1 MEMVRMR
8 VNTIVLAFRE
18 LNNAI
23 KGKARKLVIGTVA
36 LIPLLYGSLYLW
48 AFTNPYK
55 TLDTVPVAV
64 VVEDSGAIINGKMRN
79 VGNEIK
85 NRLKNQ
91 KDGSEGF
98 QWNFVDSAKAN
109 KGIKNG
115 DYFMVATIPAS
126 FSKCIASAQYDTP
139 TKAKLHVKYDQ
150 ASNMLASQIGKTA
163 FRTIRSEISEAIAQ
177 EYWEH
182 MFAKVNSASDSLGAA
197 ANGAGA
203 LHEGSKSLQGG
214 INKLADGSNKLSA
227 SLRKLQGGLGELQKG
242 ANTLT
247 EANARSK
254 EGAQYLAQKT
264 QDLANGAQQLS
275 EGTQRLSAATDEFY
289 EGAQKLAASS
299 NELEEHVKAG
309 NAETKT
315 KLAGLLMQAQNPAV
329 TKEDVLA
336 NLQSLAEGLGE
347 NSNLLETNLSALSA
361 GADKLSDGSL
371 QIKGGADAI
380 SQGFEAVNTGSNKL
394 AAGANSLAEGLA
406 QVSNGSEK
414 LNNGVNAAAQGS
426 AKIVNGSDQLNS
438 GAKKLSDNTP
448 KLVEGAKKLHDGLK
462 DAQKS
467 GKINNIKQKSKMMS
481 APVALKEHDY
491 SHVENYGTGF
501 APYFISIGLWVGALM
516 ATFVLRVMDRRAIL
530 NGMNPLK
537 SALISFTPFVI
548 MGVVQAVILMGVV
561 HGALKLQIDNVGAF
575 YALGIIASIVFMAIM
590 QMIMVVFKI
599 PGRIVAIVLLMLQIT
614 SSAGTFPVQMTPS
627 FFRAVH
633 PYLPMTYSILGLRQA
648 MAGRNSGA
656 IASSI
661 GILVIFGII
670 AIAITSIVDCVKRTV
685 TMFDLHPV
693 ITLEA

>member
-1 MEMVRMR
+1 MHVS
-8 VNTIVLAFRE
+8 TIALAFRE
-18 LNNAI
+18 INNTM

-64 VVEDSGAIINGKMRN
+64 VVEDNGAMINGKMRN
-79 VGNEIK
+79 IGNEIK
-85 NRLKNQ
+85 TRLKNQ

-98 QWNFVDSAKAN
+98 QWNFVNSAEAN
-109 KGIKNG
+109 KGLKNG
-115 DYFMVATIPAS
+115 NYFMVATIPAS

-163 FRTIRSEISEAIAQ
+163 FRTMRTEISEAIAQ

-214 INKLADGSNKLSA
+214 INKLADGSNKLSQ
-227 SLRKLQGGLGELQKG
+227 SLQKLQGGLGELQKG

-275 EGTQRLSAATDEFY
+275 EGTQRLSAATSEFY

-309 NAETKT
+309 NAETKAQIT
-315 KLAGLLMQAQNPAV
+315 GLLMQAKNPAV
-329 TKEDVLA
+329 TKEEVLA

-361 GADKLSDGSL
+361 GADKLSAGSL

-380 SQGFEAVNTGSNKL
+380 SQGIEAVNTGSNKL
-394 AAGANSLAEGLA
+394 AAGANNLADGLA

-448 KLVEGAKKLHDGLK
+448 KLVDGAKKLHDGLK

-467 GKINNIKQKSKMMS
+467 GKVNGIVQKSKMMS
-481 APVALKEHDY
+481 APVSLEEHEY

-501 APYFISIGLWVGALM
+501 APYFISIALWVGALM
-516 ATFVLRVMDRRAIL
+516 TTFVLRVMDRRAIL

-537 SALISFTPFVI
+537 SALISLTPFVI
-548 MGVVQAVILMGVV
+548 MGVSQAIILMGVV
-561 HGALKLQIDNVGAF
+561 QGALKFQIDNVVAF
-575 YALGIIASIVFMAIM
+575 YALGILASIVFMAIM
-590 QMIMVVFKI
+590 QMIMVVFRM

-614 SSAGTFPVQMTPS
+614 SSAGTFPVQMTPA

-633 PYLPMTYSILGLRQA
+633 PYLPMTYSIMGLRQA
-648 MAGRNSGA
+648 MSGKNSGE
-656 IASSI
+656 IVSGI
-661 GILVIFGII
+661 GMLVLFGVI
-670 AIAITSIVDCVKRTV
+670 AIAITSIAFRMKRTV
-685 TMFDLHPV
+685 KMFDLHPV
-693 ITLEA
+693 ITLDA

>member
-1 MEMVRMR
+1 MR
-8 VNTIVLAFRE
+8 VNTIALAFRE
-18 LNNAI
+18 LNNAM

-55 TLDTVPVAV
+55 TLNTVPVAV
-64 VVEDSGAIINGKMRN
+64 VVEDNGAMINGKMRN
-79 VGNEIK
+79 IGNEIK
-85 NRLKNQ
+85 TRLKNQ

-98 QWNFVDSAKAN
+98 QWNFVNSAEAN
-109 KGIKNG
+109 KGLKNG
-115 DYFMVATIPAS
+115 NYFMVATIPAS
-126 FSKCIASAQYDTP
+126 FSKCIASAQYETP

-163 FRTIRSEISEAIAQ
+163 FRTMRSEISEAIAE

-182 MFAKVNSASDSLGAA
+182 MFAKVNAASDSLGAA

-214 INKLADGSNKLSA
+214 IDKLANGSNQLSQ
-227 SLRKLQGGLGELQKG
+227 SLRKLQGGLGELQQG

-247 EANARSK
+247 QANVRSK
-254 EGAQYLAQKT
+254 EGAKYLAQKT

-275 EGTQRLSAATDEFY
+275 EGTQRLSAATNEFY

-315 KLAGLLMQAQNPAV
+315 QIAALLMQAQNPAV

-361 GADKLSDGSL
+361 GADKLSAGSL
-371 QIKGGADAI
+371 QIKGGAEAI
-380 SQGFEAVNTGSNKL
+380 SQGVENINTGSSKL
-394 AAGANSLAEGLA
+394 SAGASNLANGLV
-406 QVSNGSEK
+406 QVSNGSEN
-414 LNNGVNAAAQGS
+414 LNNGITRAAQGS

-467 GKINNIKQKSKMMS
+467 GKIDNIVQKSKMMS
-481 APVALKEHDY
+481 APVALQEHEY

-516 ATFVLRVMDRRAIL
+516 ATFVLRVMDRRALL

-537 SALISFTPFVI
+537 STLISLTPFVI
-548 MGVVQAVILMGVV
+548 MGVVQSVILLGVV
-561 HGALKLQIDNVGAF
+561 HVVLGLQIDNIPAF
-575 YALGIIASIVFMAIM
+575 YALGIIAGISFMAIM
-590 QMIMVVFKI
+590 QMIMTAFHI
-599 PGRIVAIVLLMLQIT
+599 PGRIVAIILLMLQIT
-614 SSAGTFPVQMTPS
+614 SSAGTFPVEMTPT
-627 FFRAVH
+627 FFRTVH
-633 PYLPMTYSILGLRQA
+633 PYLPMTYSIMALRQA
-648 MAGRNSGA
+648 MAGKNNGEIVSG
-656 IASSI
+656 I
-661 GILVIFGII
+661 GMLVLFGVI
-670 AIAITSIVDCVKRTV
+670 AIAITSIIAYKKRTV

>member
-1 MEMVRMR
+1 MR

-55 TLDTVPVAV
+55 TLDTVQVAV
-64 VVEDSGAIINGKMRN
+64 VVEDNGAIINGKMRN

-98 QWNFVDSAKAN
+98 QWNFVNSAKAN
-109 KGIKNG
+109 KGLKNG

-516 ATFVLRVMDRRAIL
+516 STFVLRVMDRRAIL

-561 HGALKLQIDNVGAF
+561 HGALKLQIDNVAAF

>member
-1 MEMVRMR
+1 MH
-8 VNTIVLAFRE
+8 VNTIALAFRE
-18 LNNAI
+18 LNNTM

-64 VVEDSGAIINGKMRN
+64 VVEDNGAMINGKMRN
-79 VGNEIK
+79 VGDEIK

-98 QWNFVDSAKAN
+98 QWNFVNSAKAN
-109 KGIKNG
+109 KGLKNG

-336 NLQSLAEGLGE
+336 NLQSLAGGLSE
-347 NSNLLETNLSALSA
+347 NSKLLETNLSALSQGA
-361 GADKLSDGSL
+361 GALSSGSL
-371 QIKGGADAI
+371 KIKAGVDAVSKGI
-380 SQGFEAVNTGSNKL
+380 SSVHNGSSQL
-394 AAGANSLAEGLA
+394 SAGANKLAEGLNK
-406 QVSNGSEK
+406 VSNGSEK
-414 LNNGVNAAAQGS
+414 LNNGINSAALGS
-426 AKIVNGSDQLNS
+426 AKIVDGSSQLNS
-438 GAKKLSDNTP
+438 GVQKLSENTP
-448 KLVEGAKKLHDGLK
+448 KLVDGAKKLHEGLK
-462 DAQKS
+462 NAQNS
-467 GKINNIKQKSKMMS
+467 SKINNIKQKSKMMS

-537 SALISFTPFVI
+537 SALISFTPFVL
-548 MGVVQAVILMGVV
+548 MGVVQAIILMGVV
-561 HGALKLQIDNVGAF
+561 HGALKLQIDNVAAF

-590 QMIMVVFKI
+590 QMIMAVFKI

-627 FFRAVH
+627 FFRVVH

-648 MAGRNSGA
+648 MAGKNSGA
-656 IASSI
+656 ITSSI
-661 GILVIFGII
+661 GILVLFGVI
-670 AIAITSIVDCVKRTV
+670 AIAITSIVARMKRTV

>member
-1 MEMVRMR
+1 M
-8 VNTIVLAFRE
+8 
-18 LNNAI
+18 
-23 KGKARKLVIGTVA
+23 
-36 LIPLLYGSLYLW
+36 
-48 AFTNPYK
+48 
-55 TLDTVPVAV
+55 AV
-64 VVEDSGAIINGKMRN
+64 VVEDNGAMINGKMRN
-79 VGNEIK
+79 IGNEIK
-85 NRLKNQ
+85 TRLKNQ

-98 QWNFVDSAKAN
+98 QWNFVNSAEAN
-109 KGIKNG
+109 KGLKNG
-115 DYFMVATIPAS
+115 NYFMVATIPAS

-163 FRTIRSEISEAIAQ
+163 FRTMRTEISEAIAQ

-214 INKLADGSNKLSA
+214 INKLADGSNKLSQ
-227 SLRKLQGGLGELQKG
+227 SLQKLQGGLGELQKG

-275 EGTQRLSAATDEFY
+275 EGTQRLSAATSEFY

-309 NAETKT
+309 NAETKAQIT
-315 KLAGLLMQAQNPAV
+315 GLLMQAQNPAV

-361 GADKLSDGSL
+361 GADKLSAGSL

-380 SQGFEAVNTGSNKL
+380 SQGIEAVNTGSNKL
-394 AAGANSLAEGLA
+394 AAGANNLADGLA

-448 KLVEGAKKLHDGLK
+448 KLVDGAKKLHDGLK

-467 GKINNIKQKSKMMS
+467 GKVNGIVQKSKMMS
-481 APVALKEHDY
+481 APVSLEEHEY

-501 APYFISIGLWVGALM
+501 APYFISIALWVGALM
-516 ATFVLRVMDRRAIL
+516 TTFVLRVMDRRAIL

-537 SALISFTPFVI
+537 SALISLTPFVI
-548 MGVVQAVILMGVV
+548 MGVAQAIILMGVV
-561 HGALKLQIDNVGAF
+561 QGALKFQIDNVGAF

-590 QMIMVVFKI
+590 QMIMVVFRM

-614 SSAGTFPVQMTPS
+614 SSAGTFPVQMTPA

-633 PYLPMTYSILGLRQA
+633 PYLPMTYSIMGLRQA
-648 MAGRNSGA
+648 MSGKNSGE
-656 IASSI
+656 IVSGI
-661 GILVIFGII
+661 GMLVLFGVI
-670 AIAITSIVDCVKRTV
+670 AIAITSIAFRMKRTV
-685 TMFDLHPV
+685 KMFDLHPV
-693 ITLEA
+693 ITLDA

>member
-1 MEMVRMR
+1 MR

-79 VGNEIK
+79 IGNEIK
-85 NRLKNQ
+85 TRLRNQ

-481 APVALKEHDY
+481 VPVALKEHDY

-548 MGVVQAVILMGVV
+548 MGVVQAIILMGVV
-561 HGALKLQIDNVGAF
+561 QGALKLQIDNVGAF

-656 IASSI
+656 ITSSI
-661 GILVIFGII
+661 GILVLFGVI
-670 AIAITSIVDCVKRTV
+670 AIAITSIVARMKRTV

>member
-1 MEMVRMR
+1 MR
-8 VNTIVLAFRE
+8 VNTIALAFRE
-18 LNNAI
+18 LNNMM
-23 KGKARKLVIGTVA
+23 KGKARKLVIGAVA

-64 VVEDSGAIINGKMRN
+64 VVEDNGAMINGKMRN
-79 VGNEIK
+79 IGNEIK
-85 NRLKNQ
+85 TRLKNQ

-98 QWNFVDSAKAN
+98 QWNFVNSAEAN
-109 KGIKNG
+109 KGLKNG
-115 DYFMVATIPAS
+115 NYFMVATIPAS

-163 FRTIRSEISEAIAQ
+163 FRTMRTEISEAIAQ

-214 INKLADGSNKLSA
+214 INKLADGSNKLSQ
-227 SLRKLQGGLGELQKG
+227 SLQKLQGGLGELQKG

-275 EGTQRLSAATDEFY
+275 EGTQRLSAATSEFY
-289 EGAQKLAASS
+289 EGAQNLAASS

-309 NAETKT
+309 NAETKAQIT
-315 KLAGLLMQAQNPAV
+315 GLLMQAKNPAV

-336 NLQSLAEGLGE
+336 NLQSWAEGLGE

-361 GADKLSDGSL
+361 GADKLSAGSL
-371 QIKGGADAI
+371 QIKGGADALM
-380 SQGFEAVNTGSNKL
+380 QGMEKVNVGSNKL
-394 AAGANSLAEGLA
+394 VAGTNKLADGLA

-414 LNNGVNAAAQGS
+414 LNSGVNEAAQGS
-426 AKIVNGSDQLNS
+426 GKIVNGSNQLNS
-438 GAKKLSDNTP
+438 GVKKLSDNTP
-448 KLVEGAKKLHDGLK
+448 KLVDGAKKLHDGLK

-467 GKINNIKQKSKMMS
+467 GKINNIVQKSKMMS
-481 APVALKEHDY
+481 APVSLEEHEY

-501 APYFISIGLWVGALM
+501 APYFISIALWVGALM

-537 SALISFTPFVI
+537 SALISLTPFVL
-548 MGVVQAVILMGVV
+548 MGVVQAIILMGVV
-561 HGALKLQIDNVGAF
+561 QGALKLQIDNVCAF

-590 QMIMVVFKI
+590 QMIMVVFRI

-633 PYLPMTYSILGLRQA
+633 PYLPMTYSIMGLRQA
-648 MAGRNSGA
+648 MSGKNSGE
-656 IASSI
+656 IVSGI
-661 GILVIFGII
+661 GMLVLFGVI
-670 AIAITSIVDCVKRTV
+670 AIAITSIAFRMKRTV

>member
-1 MEMVRMR
+1 MR
-8 VNTIVLAFRE
+8 VNTLALAFRE
-18 LNNAI
+18 LNNTL

-64 VVEDSGAIINGKMRN
+64 VVEDNGAMINGKMRN
-79 VGNEIK
+79 IGNEIK
-85 NRLKNQ
+85 TRLKNQ

-98 QWNFVDSAKAN
+98 QWNFVNSAEAN
-109 KGIKNG
+109 KGLKNG
-115 DYFMVATIPAS
+115 NYFMVATIPAS
-126 FSKCIASAQYDTP
+126 FSKCIASAQYETP

-163 FRTIRSEISEAIAQ
+163 FRTMRSEISEAIAE

-182 MFAKVNSASDSLGAA
+182 MFAKVNAASDSLGAA

-214 INKLADGSNKLSA
+214 IDKLANGSNQLSQ
-227 SLRKLQGGLGELQKG
+227 SLRKLQGGLGELQQG

-247 EANARSK
+247 QANVRSK
-254 EGAQYLAQKT
+254 EGAKYLAQKT

-275 EGTQRLSAATDEFY
+275 EGTQRLSAATNEFY

-315 KLAGLLMQAQNPAV
+315 QIAALLMQAQNPAV

-361 GADKLSDGSL
+361 GADKLSAGSL
-371 QIKGGADAI
+371 QIKGGAEAI
-380 SQGFEAVNTGSNKL
+380 SQGVENINTGSSKL
-394 AAGANSLAEGLA
+394 SAGASNLANGLV
-406 QVSNGSEK
+406 QVSNGSEN
-414 LNNGVNAAAQGS
+414 LNNGITRAAQGS

-467 GKINNIKQKSKMMS
+467 GKIDNIVQKSKMMS
-481 APVALKEHDY
+481 APVALQEHEY

-516 ATFVLRVMDRRAIL
+516 ATFVLRVMDRRALL

-537 SALISFTPFVI
+537 STLISLTPFVI
-548 MGVVQAVILMGVV
+548 MGVVQSVILLGVV
-561 HGALKLQIDNVGAF
+561 HIVLGLQIDNIPAF
-575 YALGIIASIVFMAIM
+575 YALGIIAGISFMAIM
-590 QMIMVVFKI
+590 QMIMTAFHI
-599 PGRIVAIVLLMLQIT
+599 PGRIVAIILLMLQIT
-614 SSAGTFPVQMTPS
+614 SSAGTFPVEMTPT
-627 FFRAVH
+627 FFRTVH
-633 PYLPMTYSILGLRQA
+633 PYLPMTYSIMALRQA
-648 MAGRNSGA
+648 MAGKNSGE
-656 IASSI
+656 IVSGI
-661 GILVIFGII
+661 GMLVLFGVI
-670 AIAITSIVDCVKRTV
+670 AIAITSIIAYKKRTV

>member
-1 MEMVRMR
+1 MHVS
-8 VNTIVLAFRE
+8 TIALAFRE
-18 LNNAI
+18 INNTM

-64 VVEDSGAIINGKMRN
+64 VVEDNGAMINGKMRN
-79 VGNEIK
+79 IGNEIK
-85 NRLKNQ
+85 TRLKNQ

-98 QWNFVDSAKAN
+98 QWNFVNSAEAN
-109 KGIKNG
+109 KGLKNG
-115 DYFMVATIPAS
+115 NYFMVATIPAS

-163 FRTIRSEISEAIAQ
+163 FRTMRTEISEAIAQ

-214 INKLADGSNKLSA
+214 INKLADGSNKLSQ
-227 SLRKLQGGLGELQKG
+227 SLQKLQGGLGELQKG

-254 EGAQYLAQKT
+254 EGAQYLAQRT

-275 EGTQRLSAATDEFY
+275 EGTQRLSAATSEFY

-309 NAETKT
+309 NAETKAQIT
-315 KLAGLLMQAQNPAV
+315 GLLMQAQNPAV
-329 TKEDVLA
+329 TKDDVIA

-361 GADKLSDGSL
+361 GVDKLSAGSL
-371 QIKGGADAI
+371 QIKGSADALM
-380 SQGFEAVNTGSNKL
+380 QGMEKVNVGSNKL
-394 AAGANSLAEGLA
+394 VAGTNKLADGLA

-414 LNNGVNAAAQGS
+414 LNSGVNAAAQGS
-426 AKIVNGSDQLNS
+426 AKIINGSDQLNS
-438 GAKKLSDNTP
+438 GTKKLSDNTP
-448 KLVEGAKKLHDGLK
+448 KLVDGAKKLHDGLK

-467 GKINNIKQKSKMMS
+467 GKVNGIVQKSKMMS
-481 APVALKEHDY
+481 APVSLEEHEY

-501 APYFISIGLWVGALM
+501 APYFISIALWVGALM
-516 ATFVLRVMDRRAIL
+516 TTFVLRVMDRRAIL

-537 SALISFTPFVI
+537 SALISLTPFVI
-548 MGVVQAVILMGVV
+548 MGVSQAIILMGVV
-561 HGALKLQIDNVGAF
+561 QGALKFQIDNVGAF
-575 YALGIIASIVFMAIM
+575 YALGILASIVFMAIM
-590 QMIMVVFKI
+590 QMIMVVFRM

-614 SSAGTFPVQMTPS
+614 SSAGTFPVQMTPA

-633 PYLPMTYSILGLRQA
+633 PYLPMTYSIMGLRQA
-648 MAGRNSGA
+648 MSGKNSGE
-656 IASSI
+656 IVSGI
-661 GILVIFGII
+661 GMLVLFGVI
-670 AIAITSIVDCVKRTV
+670 AIAITSIAFRMKRTV
-685 TMFDLHPV
+685 KMFDLHPV
-693 ITLEA
+693 ITLDA

>member
-1 MEMVRMR
+1 MH
-8 VNTIVLAFRE
+8 VNTIALAFRE

-55 TLDTVPVAV
+55 TLNTVPVAV
-64 VVEDSGAIINGKMRN
+64 VVEDNGAMINGKMRN
-79 VGNEIK
+79 IGNEIK
-85 NRLKNQ
+85 TRLKNQ

-98 QWNFVDSAKAN
+98 QWNFVNSAEAN
-109 KGIKNG
+109 KGLKNG
-115 DYFMVATIPAS
+115 NYFMVATIPAS
-126 FSKCIASAQYDTP
+126 FSKCIASAQYETP

-163 FRTIRSEISEAIAQ
+163 FRTMRSEISEAIAE

-182 MFAKVNSASDSLGAA
+182 MFAKVNAASDSLGAA

-214 INKLADGSNKLSA
+214 INKLANGSNQLSQ

-247 EANARSK
+247 EANTRSK
-254 EGAQYLAQKT
+254 EGAKYLAQKT

-275 EGTQRLSAATDEFY
+275 EGTQRLSAATNEFY

-315 KLAGLLMQAQNPAV
+315 QIAGLLMQAQNPAV

-361 GADKLSDGSL
+361 GADKLSAGSL
-371 QIKGGADAI
+371 QIKGGAEAI
-380 SQGFEAVNTGSNKL
+380 SQGVESINAGSNRL
-394 AAGANSLAEGLA
+394 AAGANNLANGLA
-406 QVSNGSEK
+406 QVSNGSEN
-414 LNNGVNAAAQGS
+414 LNNGITSAAQGS

-448 KLVEGAKKLHDGLK
+448 KLVAGAKKLHDGLK

-467 GKINNIKQKSKMMS
+467 GKIDNIVQKSKMMS
-481 APVALKEHDY
+481 APVALQEHEY

-516 ATFVLRVMDRRAIL
+516 ATFVLRVMDRRALL

-537 SALISFTPFVI
+537 STLISLTPFVI
-548 MGVVQAVILMGVV
+548 MGVVQSVILLGVV
-561 HGALKLQIDNVGAF
+561 HVVLGLQIDNIPAF
-575 YALGIIASIVFMAIM
+575 YALGIIAGISFMAIM
-590 QMIMVVFKI
+590 QMIMTAFHI
-599 PGRIVAIVLLMLQIT
+599 PGRIVAIILLMLQIT
-614 SSAGTFPVQMTPS
+614 SSAGTFPVEMTPT
-627 FFRAVH
+627 FFRTVH
-633 PYLPMTYSILGLRQA
+633 PYLPMTYSIMALRQA
-648 MAGRNSGA
+648 MAGKNSGE
-656 IASSI
+656 IVSGI
-661 GILVIFGII
+661 GMLVLFGVI
-670 AIAITSIVDCVKRTV
+670 AIAITSIIAYKKRTV

>member
-1 MEMVRMR
+1 MGMVTMR
-8 VNTIVLAFRE
+8 VNTIALAFRE
-18 LNNAI
+18 LNNAM

-55 TLDTVPVAV
+55 TLNTVPVAV
-64 VVEDSGAIINGKMRN
+64 VVEDNGAMIKCKMRN
-79 VGNEIK
+79 IGNEIK
-85 NRLKNQ
+85 TRLKNQ

-98 QWNFVDSAKAN
+98 QWNFVNSAEAN
-109 KGIKNG
+109 KGLKNG
-115 DYFMVATIPAS
+115 NYFMVATIPAS
-126 FSKCIASAQYDTP
+126 FSKCIASAQYETP

-163 FRTIRSEISEAIAQ
+163 FRTMRSEISEAIAE

-182 MFAKVNSASDSLGAA
+182 MFAKVNAASDSLGAA

-214 INKLADGSNKLSA
+214 IDKLANGSNQLSQ
-227 SLRKLQGGLGELQKG
+227 SLRKLQGGLGELQQG

-247 EANARSK
+247 QANVRSK
-254 EGAQYLAQKT
+254 EGAKYLAQKT

-275 EGTQRLSAATDEFY
+275 EGTQRLSAATNEFY

-315 KLAGLLMQAQNPAV
+315 QIAGLLMQAQNPAV

-361 GADKLSDGSL
+361 GADKLSAGSL
-371 QIKGGADAI
+371 QIKGGAEAI
-380 SQGFEAVNTGSNKL
+380 SQGVENINTGSSKL
-394 AAGANSLAEGLA
+394 SAGASNLANGLV
-406 QVSNGSEK
+406 QVSNGSEN
-414 LNNGVNAAAQGS
+414 LNNGITRAAQGS

-467 GKINNIKQKSKMMS
+467 GKIDNIVQKSKMMS
-481 APVALKEHDY
+481 APVALQEHEY

-516 ATFVLRVMDRRAIL
+516 ATFVLRVMDRRALL

-537 SALISFTPFVI
+537 STLISLTPFVI
-548 MGVVQAVILMGVV
+548 MGVVQSVILLGVV
-561 HGALKLQIDNVGAF
+561 HVVLGLQIDNIPAF
-575 YALGIIASIVFMAIM
+575 YALGIIAGISFMAIM
-590 QMIMVVFKI
+590 QMIMTAFHI
-599 PGRIVAIVLLMLQIT
+599 PGRIVAIILLMLQIT
-614 SSAGTFPVQMTPS
+614 SSAGTFPVEMTPT
-627 FFRAVH
+627 FFRTVH
-633 PYLPMTYSILGLRQA
+633 PYLPMTYSIMALRQA
-648 MAGRNSGA
+648 MAGKNSGE
-656 IASSI
+656 IVSGI
-661 GILVIFGII
+661 GMLVLFGVI
-670 AIAITSIVDCVKRTV
+670 AIAITSIIAYKKRTV

>member
-1 MEMVRMR
+1 MR

-64 VVEDSGAIINGKMRN
+64 VVEDNGAIINGKMRN

-98 QWNFVDSAKAN
+98 QWNFVNSAKAN
-109 KGIKNG
+109 KGLKNG

-561 HGALKLQIDNVGAF
+561 HGALKLQIDNVAAF
-575 YALGIIASIVFMAIM
+575 YALGIIASIIFMAIM
-590 QMIMVVFKI
+590 QMIMAVFKI

>member
-1 MEMVRMR
+1 MKTMR

-64 VVEDSGAIINGKMRN
+64 VVEDNGAIINGKMRN

-98 QWNFVDSAKAN
+98 QWNFVNSAKAN
-109 KGIKNG
+109 KGLKNG

-438 GAKKLSDNTP
+438 GVKKLSDNTP

-590 QMIMVVFKI
+590 QMIMVVFRM

-614 SSAGTFPVQMTPS
+614 SSAGTFPVQMTPA

-633 PYLPMTYSILGLRQA
+633 PYLPMTYSIMGLRQA
-648 MAGRNSGA
+648 MSGKNSGE
-656 IASSI
+656 IVSGI
-661 GILVIFGII
+661 GMLVLFGVI
-670 AIAITSIVDCVKRTV
+670 AIAITSIAFRMKRTV
-685 TMFDLHPV
+685 KMFDLHPV
-693 ITLEA
+693 ITLDA

>member
-1 MEMVRMR
+1 MR
-8 VNTIVLAFRE
+8 VNTIALAFRE
-18 LNNAI
+18 LNNAM

-55 TLDTVPVAV
+55 TLNTVPVAV
-64 VVEDSGAIINGKMRN
+64 VVEDNGAMINGKMRN
-79 VGNEIK
+79 IGNEIK
-85 NRLKNQ
+85 TRLKNQ

-98 QWNFVDSAKAN
+98 QWNFVNSAEAN
-109 KGIKNG
+109 KGLKNG
-115 DYFMVATIPAS
+115 NYFMVATIPAS
-126 FSKCIASAQYDTP
+126 FSKCIASAQYETP

-163 FRTIRSEISEAIAQ
+163 FRTMRSEISEAIAE

-182 MFAKVNSASDSLGAA
+182 MFAKVNAASDSLGAA

-214 INKLADGSNKLSA
+214 IDKLANGSNQLSQ
-227 SLRKLQGGLGELQKG
+227 SLRKLQGGLGELQQG

-247 EANARSK
+247 QANVRSK
-254 EGAQYLAQKT
+254 EGAKYLAQKT

-275 EGTQRLSAATDEFY
+275 EGTQRLSAATNEFY

-315 KLAGLLMQAQNPAV
+315 QIAALLMQAQNPAV

-361 GADKLSDGSL
+361 GADKLSAGSL
-371 QIKGGADAI
+371 QIKGGAEAI
-380 SQGFEAVNTGSNKL
+380 SQGVENINTGSSKL
-394 AAGANSLAEGLA
+394 SAGASNLANGLV
-406 QVSNGSEK
+406 QVSNGSEN
-414 LNNGVNAAAQGS
+414 LNNGITRAAQGS

-467 GKINNIKQKSKMMS
+467 GKIDNIVQKSKMMS
-481 APVALKEHDY
+481 APVALQEHEY

-516 ATFVLRVMDRRAIL
+516 ATFVLRVMDRRALL

-537 SALISFTPFVI
+537 STLISLTPFVI
-548 MGVVQAVILMGVV
+548 MGVVQSVILLGIV
-561 HGALKLQIDNVGAF
+561 HIVLGLQIDNIPAF
-575 YALGIIASIVFMAIM
+575 YALGIIAGISFMAIM
-590 QMIMVVFKI
+590 QMIMTVFHI
-599 PGRIVAIVLLMLQIT
+599 PGRIVAIILLMLQIT
-614 SSAGTFPVQMTPS
+614 SSAGTFPVEMTPT
-627 FFRAVH
+627 FFRTVH
-633 PYLPMTYSILGLRQA
+633 PYLPMTYSIMALRQA
-648 MAGRNSGA
+648 MAGKNSGE
-656 IASSI
+656 IVSGI
-661 GILVIFGII
+661 GMLVLFGVI
-670 AIAITSIVDCVKRTV
+670 AIAITSIIAYKKRTV

>member
-1 MEMVRMR
+1 MR
-8 VNTIVLAFRE
+8 VNTIALAFRE
-18 LNNAI
+18 LNNAM

-55 TLDTVPVAV
+55 TLNTVPVAV
-64 VVEDSGAIINGKMRN
+64 VVEDNGAMINGKMRN
-79 VGNEIK
+79 IGNEIK
-85 NRLKNQ
+85 TRLKNQ

-98 QWNFVDSAKAN
+98 QWNFVNSAEAN
-109 KGIKNG
+109 KGLKNG
-115 DYFMVATIPAS
+115 NYFMVATIPAS

-163 FRTIRSEISEAIAQ
+163 FRTMRTEISEAIAQ

-214 INKLADGSNKLSA
+214 IDKLANGSNQLSQ
-227 SLRKLQGGLGELQKG
+227 SLRKLQGGLGELQQG

-247 EANARSK
+247 QANVRSK
-254 EGAQYLAQKT
+254 EGAKYLAQKT

-275 EGTQRLSAATDEFY
+275 EGTQRLSAATNEFY

-315 KLAGLLMQAQNPAV
+315 QIAGLLMQAQNPAV

-361 GADKLSDGSL
+361 GADKLSAGSL
-371 QIKGGADAI
+371 QIKGGAEAI
-380 SQGFEAVNTGSNKL
+380 SQGVENINTGSSKL
-394 AAGANSLAEGLA
+394 SAGASNLANGLV
-406 QVSNGSEK
+406 QVSNGSEN
-414 LNNGVNAAAQGS
+414 LNNGITRAAQGS

-467 GKINNIKQKSKMMS
+467 GKIDNIVQKSKMMS
-481 APVALKEHDY
+481 APVALQEHEY

-516 ATFVLRVMDRRAIL
+516 ATFVLRVMDRRALL

-537 SALISFTPFVI
+537 STLISLTPFVI
-548 MGVVQAVILMGVV
+548 MGVVQSVILLGVV
-561 HGALKLQIDNVGAF
+561 HVVLGLQIDNIPAF
-575 YALGIIASIVFMAIM
+575 YALGIIAGISFMAIM
-590 QMIMVVFKI
+590 QMIMTAFHI
-599 PGRIVAIVLLMLQIT
+599 PGRIVAIILLMLQIT
-614 SSAGTFPVQMTPS
+614 SSAGTFPVEMTPT
-627 FFRAVH
+627 FFRTVH
-633 PYLPMTYSILGLRQA
+633 PYLPMTYSIMALRQA
-648 MAGRNSGA
+648 MAGKNSGE
-656 IASSI
+656 IVSGI
-661 GILVIFGII
+661 GMLVLFGVI
-670 AIAITSIVDCVKRTV
+670 AIAITSIIAYKKRTV

>member
-1 MEMVRMR
+1 MH
-8 VNTIVLAFRE
+8 VNTIALAFRE
-18 LNNAI
+18 INNTM
-23 KGKARKLVIGTVA
+23 KGKARKLVIGAVA

-64 VVEDSGAIINGKMRN
+64 VVEDNGAMINGKMRN
-79 VGNEIK
+79 IGNEIK
-85 NRLKNQ
+85 TRLKNQ

-98 QWNFVDSAKAN
+98 QWNFVNSAEAN
-109 KGIKNG
+109 KGLKNG
-115 DYFMVATIPAS
+115 NYFMVATIPAS

-163 FRTIRSEISEAIAQ
+163 FRTMRTEISEAIAQ

-214 INKLADGSNKLSA
+214 INKLADGSNKLSQ
-227 SLRKLQGGLGELQKG
+227 SLQKLQGGLGELQKG

-275 EGTQRLSAATDEFY
+275 EGTQRLSAATSEFY

-309 NAETKT
+309 NAETKAQIT
-315 KLAGLLMQAQNPAV
+315 GLLMQAQNPAV

-361 GADKLSDGSL
+361 GADKLSAGSL
-371 QIKGGADAI
+371 QIKGGADALM
-380 SQGFEAVNTGSNKL
+380 QGMEKVNVGSNKL
-394 AAGANSLAEGLA
+394 VAGTNKLADGLA

-414 LNNGVNAAAQGS
+414 LNSGVNEAAQGS
-426 AKIVNGSDQLNS
+426 AKIVNGSNQLNS
-438 GAKKLSDNTP
+438 GVKKLSDNTP
-448 KLVEGAKKLHDGLK
+448 KLVDGAKKLHDGLK

-467 GKINNIKQKSKMMS
+467 GKVNGIVQKSKMMS
-481 APVALKEHDY
+481 APVSLEEHEY

-501 APYFISIGLWVGALM
+501 APYFISIALWVGALM

-537 SALISFTPFVI
+537 SALISLTPFVL
-548 MGVVQAVILMGVV
+548 MGVVQAIILMGVV
-561 HGALKLQIDNVGAF
+561 QGALKLQIDNVGAF

-590 QMIMVVFKI
+590 QMIMVVFRI

-614 SSAGTFPVQMTPS
+614 SSAGTFPVQMTPA
-627 FFRAVH
+627 FFKAVH
-633 PYLPMTYSILGLRQA
+633 PYLPMTYSIMGLRQA
-648 MAGRNSGA
+648 MSGKNSGE
-656 IASSI
+656 IVSGI
-661 GILVIFGII
+661 GMLVLFGVI
-670 AIAITSIVDCVKRTV
+670 AIAITSIAFRMKRTV

-693 ITLEA
+693 ITLDA

>member
-1 MEMVRMR
+1 MR

-380 SQGFEAVNTGSNKL
+380 SQGFDAVNTGSNKL

-537 SALISFTPFVI
+537 SALISFTPFVL
-548 MGVVQAVILMGVV
+548 MGVVQAIILMGVV
-561 HGALKLQIDNVGAF
+561 HGALKLQIDNVAAF

-590 QMIMVVFKI
+590 QMIMAVFKI

-648 MAGRNSGA
+648 MAGKNSGA

>member
-1 MEMVRMR
+1 MHVS
-8 VNTIVLAFRE
+8 TIALAFRE
-18 LNNAI
+18 INNTM

-64 VVEDSGAIINGKMRN
+64 VVEDNGAMINGKMRN
-79 VGNEIK
+79 IGNEIK
-85 NRLKNQ
+85 TRLKNQ

-98 QWNFVDSAKAN
+98 QWNFVNSAEAN
-109 KGIKNG
+109 KGLKNG
-115 DYFMVATIPAS
+115 NYFMVATIPAS

-163 FRTIRSEISEAIAQ
+163 FRTMRTEISEAIAQ

-214 INKLADGSNKLSA
+214 INKLADGSNKLSQ
-227 SLRKLQGGLGELQKG
+227 SLQKLQGGLGELQKG

-275 EGTQRLSAATDEFY
+275 EGTQRLSAATSEFY

-309 NAETKT
+309 NAETKAQIT
-315 KLAGLLMQAQNPAV
+315 GLLMQAQNPAV

-361 GADKLSDGSL
+361 GADKLSAGSL

-380 SQGFEAVNTGSNKL
+380 SQGIEAVNTGSNKL
-394 AAGANSLAEGLA
+394 AAGANNLADGLA

-448 KLVEGAKKLHDGLK
+448 KLVDGAKKLHDGLK

-467 GKINNIKQKSKMMS
+467 GKVNGIVQKSKMMS
-481 APVALKEHDY
+481 APVSLEEHEY
-491 SHVENYGTGF
+491 SHVENYVSGF
-501 APYFISIGLWVGALM
+501 APYFISIALWVGALM
-516 ATFVLRVMDRRAIL
+516 TTFVLRVMDRRAIL

-537 SALISFTPFVI
+537 SALISLTPFVI
-548 MGVVQAVILMGVV
+548 MGVAQAIILMGVV
-561 HGALKLQIDNVGAF
+561 QGALKFQIDNVGAF

-590 QMIMVVFKI
+590 QMIMVVFRM

-614 SSAGTFPVQMTPS
+614 SSAGTFPVQMTPA

-633 PYLPMTYSILGLRQA
+633 PYLPMTYSIMGLRQA
-648 MAGRNSGA
+648 MSGKNSGE
-656 IASSI
+656 IVSGI
-661 GILVIFGII
+661 GMLVLFGVI
-670 AIAITSIVDCVKRTV
+670 AIAITSIAFRMKRTV
-685 TMFDLHPV
+685 KMFDLHPV
-693 ITLEA
+693 ITLDA

>member
-1 MEMVRMR
+1 MHVS
-8 VNTIVLAFRE
+8 TIALAFRE
-18 LNNAI
+18 INNTM

-64 VVEDSGAIINGKMRN
+64 VVEDNGAMINGKMRN
-79 VGNEIK
+79 IGNEIK
-85 NRLKNQ
+85 TRLKNQ

-98 QWNFVDSAKAN
+98 QWNFVNSAEAN
-109 KGIKNG
+109 KGLKNG
-115 DYFMVATIPAS
+115 NYFMVATIPAS

-163 FRTIRSEISEAIAQ
+163 FRTMRTEISEAIAQ

-214 INKLADGSNKLSA
+214 INKLADGSNKLSQ
-227 SLRKLQGGLGELQKG
+227 SLQKLQGGLGELQKG

-275 EGTQRLSAATDEFY
+275 EGTQRLSAATSEFY

-309 NAETKT
+309 NAETKAQIT
-315 KLAGLLMQAQNPAV
+315 GLLMQAQNPAV

-361 GADKLSDGSL
+361 GADKVSAGSL

-380 SQGFEAVNTGSNKL
+380 SQGIEAVNTGSNKL
-394 AAGANSLAEGLA
+394 AAGANNLADGLA

-448 KLVEGAKKLHDGLK
+448 KLVDGAKKLHDGLK

-467 GKINNIKQKSKMMS
+467 GKVNGIVQKSKMMS
-481 APVALKEHDY
+481 APVSLEEHEY

-501 APYFISIGLWVGALM
+501 APYFISIALWVGALM
-516 ATFVLRVMDRRAIL
+516 TTFVLRVMDRRAIL

-537 SALISFTPFVI
+537 SALISLTPFVI
-548 MGVVQAVILMGVV
+548 MGVAQAIILMGVV
-561 HGALKLQIDNVGAF
+561 QGALKFQIDNVGAF

-590 QMIMVVFKI
+590 QMIMVVFRM

-614 SSAGTFPVQMTPS
+614 SSAGTFPVQMTPA

-633 PYLPMTYSILGLRQA
+633 PYLPMTYSIMGLRQA
-648 MAGRNSGA
+648 MSGKNSGE
-656 IASSI
+656 IVSGI
-661 GILVIFGII
+661 GMLVLFGVI
-670 AIAITSIVDCVKRTV
+670 AIAITSIAFRMKRTV
-685 TMFDLHPV
+685 KMFDLHPV
-693 ITLEA
+693 ITLDA

>member
-1 MEMVRMR
+1 MHVS
-8 VNTIVLAFRE
+8 TIALAFRE
-18 LNNAI
+18 INNTM

-64 VVEDSGAIINGKMRN
+64 VVEDNGAMINGKMRN
-79 VGNEIK
+79 IGNEIK
-85 NRLKNQ
+85 TRLKNQ

-98 QWNFVDSAKAN
+98 QWNFVNSAEAN
-109 KGIKNG
+109 KGLKNG
-115 DYFMVATIPAS
+115 NYFMVATIPAS

-163 FRTIRSEISEAIAQ
+163 FRTMRTEISDTIAQ

-214 INKLADGSNKLSA
+214 INKLADGSNKLSQ
-227 SLRKLQGGLGELQKG
+227 SLQKLQGGLGSFKKG

-275 EGTQRLSAATDEFY
+275 EGTQRLSAATSEFY

-309 NAETKT
+309 NAETKAQIT
-315 KLAGLLMQAQNPAV
+315 GLLMQAKNPAV
-329 TKEDVLA
+329 TKEEVLA

-361 GADKLSDGSL
+361 GADKLSAGSL

-380 SQGFEAVNTGSNKL
+380 SQGIEAVNTGSNKL
-394 AAGANSLAEGLA
+394 AAGANNLADGLA

-448 KLVEGAKKLHDGLK
+448 KLVDGAKKLHDGLK

-467 GKINNIKQKSKMMS
+467 GKVNGIVQKSKMMS
-481 APVALKEHDY
+481 APVSLEEHEY

-501 APYFISIGLWVGALM
+501 APYFISIALWVGALM
-516 ATFVLRVMDRRAIL
+516 TTFVLRVMDRRAIL

-537 SALISFTPFVI
+537 SALISLTPFVI
-548 MGVVQAVILMGVV
+548 MGVAQAIILMGVV
-561 HGALKLQIDNVGAF
+561 QGALKFQIDNVVAF

-590 QMIMVVFKI
+590 QMIMVVFRM

-614 SSAGTFPVQMTPS
+614 SSAGTFPVQMTPA

-633 PYLPMTYSILGLRQA
+633 PYLPMTYSIMGLRQA
-648 MAGRNSGA
+648 MSGKNSGE
-656 IASSI
+656 IVSGI
-661 GILVIFGII
+661 GMLVLFGVI
-670 AIAITSIVDCVKRTV
+670 AIAITSIAFRMKRTV
-685 TMFDLHPV
+685 KMFDLHPV
-693 ITLEA
+693 ITLDA

>member
-1 MEMVRMR
+1 MR
-8 VNTIVLAFRE
+8 VNTIALAFRE
-18 LNNAI
+18 LNNAM

-55 TLDTVPVAV
+55 TLNTVPVAV
-64 VVEDSGAIINGKMRN
+64 VVEDNGAMINGKMRN
-79 VGNEIK
+79 IGNEIK
-85 NRLKNQ
+85 TRLKNQ

-98 QWNFVDSAKAN
+98 QWNFVNSAEAN
-109 KGIKNG
+109 KGLKNG
-115 DYFMVATIPAS
+115 NYFMVATIPAS
-126 FSKCIASAQYDTP
+126 FSKCIASAQYETP

-163 FRTIRSEISEAIAQ
+163 FRTMRSEISEAIAE

-182 MFAKVNSASDSLGAA
+182 MFAKVNAASDSLGAA

-214 INKLADGSNKLSA
+214 IDKLANGSNQLSQ
-227 SLRKLQGGLGELQKG
+227 SLRKLQGGLGELQQG

-247 EANARSK
+247 QANVRSK
-254 EGAQYLAQKT
+254 EGAKYLAQKT

-275 EGTQRLSAATDEFY
+275 EGTQRLSAATNEFY

-315 KLAGLLMQAQNPAV
+315 QIAALLMQAQNPAV

-361 GADKLSDGSL
+361 GADKLSAGSL
-371 QIKGGADAI
+371 QIKGGAEAI
-380 SQGFEAVNTGSNKL
+380 SQGVENINTGSSKL
-394 AAGANSLAEGLA
+394 SAGASNLANGLA
-406 QVSNGSEK
+406 QVSNGSEN
-414 LNNGVNAAAQGS
+414 LNNGITRAAQGS
-426 AKIVNGSDQLNS
+426 TKIVNGSDQLNS
-438 GAKKLSDNTP
+438 GVKKLSDNTP

-467 GKINNIKQKSKMMS
+467 GKIDNIVQKSKMMS
-481 APVALKEHDY
+481 APVALQEHEY

-516 ATFVLRVMDRRAIL
+516 ATFVLRVMDRRALL

-537 SALISFTPFVI
+537 STLISLTPFVI
-548 MGVVQAVILMGVV
+548 MGVVQSVILLGVV
-561 HGALKLQIDNVGAF
+561 HIVLGLQIDNIPAF
-575 YALGIIASIVFMAIM
+575 YALGIIAGISFMAIM
-590 QMIMVVFKI
+590 QMIMTAFHI
-599 PGRIVAIVLLMLQIT
+599 PGRIVAIILLMLQIT
-614 SSAGTFPVQMTPS
+614 SSAGTFPVEMTPT
-627 FFRAVH
+627 FFRTVH
-633 PYLPMTYSILGLRQA
+633 PYLPMTYSIMALRQA
-648 MAGRNSGA
+648 MAGKNSGE
-656 IASSI
+656 IVSGI
-661 GILVIFGII
+661 GMLVLFGVI
-670 AIAITSIVDCVKRTV
+670 AIAITSIIAYKKRTV

>member
-1 MEMVRMR
+1 MGMVTMR
-8 VNTIVLAFRE
+8 VNTIALAFRE
-18 LNNAI
+18 LNNAM

-55 TLDTVPVAV
+55 TLNTVPVAV
-64 VVEDSGAIINGKMRN
+64 VVEDNGAMINGKMRN
-79 VGNEIK
+79 IGNEIK
-85 NRLKNQ
+85 TRLKNQ

-98 QWNFVDSAKAN
+98 QWNFVNSAEAN
-109 KGIKNG
+109 KGLKNG
-115 DYFMVATIPAS
+115 NYFMVATIPAS
-126 FSKCIASAQYDTP
+126 FSKCIASAQYETP

-163 FRTIRSEISEAIAQ
+163 FHTMRSEISEAIAQ

-182 MFAKVNSASDSLGAA
+182 MLAKANSASESLGEAVK
-197 ANGAGA
+197 GAGE

-214 INKLADGSNKLSA
+214 INKIADGSNKLSS

-242 ANTLT
+242 ADTLT
-247 EANARSK
+247 QANLRSK

-275 EGTQRLSAATDEFY
+275 EGTQRLSAATNEFY

-361 GADKLSDGSL
+361 GADKLSTGSL
-371 QIKGGADAI
+371 QIKGGADTI
-380 SQGFEAVNTGSNKL
+380 SQGIETVNTGSSKL
-394 AAGANSLAEGLA
+394 AAGANKLADGLT

-414 LNNGVNAAAQGS
+414 LNNGVNAAVEGS
-426 AKIVNGSDQLNS
+426 AKIANGSDQLNS

-448 KLVEGAKKLHDGLK
+448 KLVDGAKKLHDGLK
-462 DAQKS
+462 NSQKS
-467 GKINNIKQKSKMMS
+467 GKIDNIVQKSKMMS
-481 APVALKEHDY
+481 APVALEEHEY

-537 SALISFTPFVI
+537 SALISLTPFVI

-561 HGALKLQIDNVGAF
+561 HLVLKLQIDNILAF
-575 YALGIIASIVFMAIM
+575 YGLGIIASIMFMAIM
-590 QMIMVVFKI
+590 QMIMVIFHI

-614 SSAGTFPVQMTPS
+614 SSAGTFPVEMTPA

-633 PYLPMTYSILGLRQA
+633 PYLPMTYSIMGLRQA
-648 MAGRNSGA
+648 MAGKNSGE
-656 IASSI
+656 IVSGI
-661 GILVIFGII
+661 GMLVLFGVI
-670 AIAITSIVDCVKRTV
+670 AIAITSIVARMKRTV

>member
-1 MEMVRMR
+1 MR

-64 VVEDSGAIINGKMRN
+64 VVEDNGAMINGKMRN
-79 VGNEIK
+79 IGNEIK
-85 NRLKNQ
+85 TRLKNQ

-98 QWNFVDSAKAN
+98 QWNFVNSAEAN
-109 KGIKNG
+109 KGLKNG
-115 DYFMVATIPAS
+115 NYFMVATIPAS

-163 FRTIRSEISEAIAQ
+163 FRTMRTEISEAIAQ

-214 INKLADGSNKLSA
+214 INKLADGSNKLSQ
-227 SLRKLQGGLGELQKG
+227 SLQKLQGGLGELQKG
-242 ANTLT
+242 ANTLN

-309 NAETKT
+309 NAETKAQIT
-315 KLAGLLMQAQNPAV
+315 GLLMQAQNPAV

-361 GADKLSDGSL
+361 GADKLSAGSL
-371 QIKGGADAI
+371 QIKGGADALM
-380 SQGFEAVNTGSNKL
+380 QGMEKVNVGSNKL
-394 AAGANSLAEGLA
+394 VAGTNKLADGLA

-414 LNNGVNAAAQGS
+414 LNSGVNEAAQGS
-426 AKIVNGSDQLNS
+426 AKIVNGSNQLNS

-448 KLVEGAKKLHDGLK
+448 KLVDGAKKLHDGLK

-467 GKINNIKQKSKMMS
+467 GKVNGIVQKSKMMS
-481 APVALKEHDY
+481 APVSLEEHEY

-501 APYFISIGLWVGALM
+501 APYFISIALWVGALM
-516 ATFVLRVMDRRAIL
+516 TTFVLRVMDRRAIL

-537 SALISFTPFVI
+537 SALISLTPFVL
-548 MGVVQAVILMGVV
+548 MGVVQAIILMGVV
-561 HGALKLQIDNVGAF
+561 QGALKLQIDNVGAF

-590 QMIMVVFKI
+590 QMIMVVFRI

-614 SSAGTFPVQMTPS
+614 SSAGTFPVQMTPA

-633 PYLPMTYSILGLRQA
+633 PYLPMTYSIMGLRQA
-648 MAGRNSGA
+648 MSGKNSGE
-656 IASSI
+656 IVSGI
-661 GILVIFGII
+661 GMLVLFGVI
-670 AIAITSIVDCVKRTV
+670 AIAITSIAFRMKRTV

>member
-1 MEMVRMR
+1 MR
-8 VNTIVLAFRE
+8 VNTIALAFRE
-18 LNNAI
+18 LNNAM

-55 TLDTVPVAV
+55 TLNTVPVAV
-64 VVEDSGAIINGKMRN
+64 VVEDNGAMINGKMRN
-79 VGNEIK
+79 IGNEIK
-85 NRLKNQ
+85 TRLKNQ

-98 QWNFVDSAKAN
+98 QWNFVNSAEAN
-109 KGIKNG
+109 KGLKNG
-115 DYFMVATIPAS
+115 NYFMVATIPAS
-126 FSKCIASAQYDTP
+126 FSKCIASAQYETP

-163 FRTIRSEISEAIAQ
+163 FRTMRSEISEAIAE

-182 MFAKVNSASDSLGAA
+182 MFAKVNAASDSLGAA

-214 INKLADGSNKLSA
+214 INKLANGSNQLSQ

-247 EANARSK
+247 EANTRSK
-254 EGAQYLAQKT
+254 EGAKYLAQKT

-275 EGTQRLSAATDEFY
+275 EGTQRLSAATNEFY

-315 KLAGLLMQAQNPAV
+315 QIAGLLMQAQNPAV

-361 GADKLSDGSL
+361 GADKLSAGSL
-371 QIKGGADAI
+371 QIKGGAEAI
-380 SQGFEAVNTGSNKL
+380 SQGVESINAGSNRL
-394 AAGANSLAEGLA
+394 AAGANNLANGLA
-406 QVSNGSEK
+406 QVSNGSEN
-414 LNNGVNAAAQGS
+414 LNNGITSAAQGS

-448 KLVEGAKKLHDGLK
+448 KLVAGAKKLHDGLK

-467 GKINNIKQKSKMMS
+467 GKIDNIVQKSKMMS
-481 APVALKEHDY
+481 APVALQEHEY

-516 ATFVLRVMDRRAIL
+516 ATFVLRVMDRRALL

-537 SALISFTPFVI
+537 STLISLTPFVI
-548 MGVVQAVILMGVV
+548 MGVVQSVILLGVV
-561 HGALKLQIDNVGAF
+561 HVVLGLQIDNIPAF
-575 YALGIIASIVFMAIM
+575 YALGIIAGISFMAIM
-590 QMIMVVFKI
+590 QMIMTAFHI
-599 PGRIVAIVLLMLQIT
+599 PGRIVAIILLMLQIT
-614 SSAGTFPVQMTPS
+614 SSAGTFPVEMTPT
-627 FFRAVH
+627 FFRTVH
-633 PYLPMTYSILGLRQA
+633 PYLPMTYSIMALRQA
-648 MAGRNSGA
+648 MAGKNSGE
-656 IASSI
+656 IVSGI
-661 GILVIFGII
+661 GMLVLFGVI
-670 AIAITSIVDCVKRTV
+670 AIAITSIIAYKKRTV

>member
-1 MEMVRMR
+1 MR
-8 VNTIVLAFRE
+8 VNTIALAFRE
-18 LNNAI
+18 INNAM

-55 TLDTVPVAV
+55 TLNTVPVAV
-64 VVEDSGAIINGKMRN
+64 VVEDNGAMINGKMRN
-79 VGNEIK
+79 IGNEIK
-85 NRLKNQ
+85 TRLKNQ

-98 QWNFVDSAKAN
+98 QWNFVSSSEAN
-109 KGIKNG
+109 KGLKNG
-115 DYFMVATIPAS
+115 NYFMVATIPAS
-126 FSKCIASAQYDTP
+126 FSKCIASAQYETP

-163 FRTIRSEISEAIAQ
+163 FRTMRSEISEAIAE

-182 MFAKVNSASDSLGAA
+182 MFAKVNAASDSIGVA

-214 INKLADGSNKLSA
+214 INKLANGSNQLSQ

-247 EANARSK
+247 EANTRSK
-254 EGAQYLAQKT
+254 EGAKYLAQKT

-275 EGTQRLSAATDEFY
+275 EGTQRLSAATNEFY

-315 KLAGLLMQAQNPAV
+315 QIAGLLMQAQNPAV

-361 GADKLSDGSL
+361 GADKLSAGSL
-371 QIKGGADAI
+371 QIKGGAEAI
-380 SQGFEAVNTGSNKL
+380 SQGVESINAGSNRL
-394 AAGANSLAEGLA
+394 AAGANNLANGLA
-406 QVSNGSEK
+406 QVSNGSEN
-414 LNNGVNAAAQGS
+414 LNNGITSAAQGS

-448 KLVEGAKKLHDGLK
+448 KLVAGAKKLHDGLK

-467 GKINNIKQKSKMMS
+467 GKIDNIVQKSKMMS
-481 APVALKEHDY
+481 APVALQEHEY

-516 ATFVLRVMDRRAIL
+516 ATFVLRVMDRRALL

-537 SALISFTPFVI
+537 STLISLTPFVI
-548 MGVVQAVILMGVV
+548 MGVVQSVILLGVV
-561 HGALKLQIDNVGAF
+561 HIVLGLQIDNIPAF
-575 YALGIIASIVFMAIM
+575 YALGIIAGISFMAIM
-590 QMIMVVFKI
+590 QMIMTAFHI
-599 PGRIVAIVLLMLQIT
+599 PGRIVAIILLMLQIT
-614 SSAGTFPVQMTPS
+614 SSAGTFPVEMTPT
-627 FFRAVH
+627 FFRTVH
-633 PYLPMTYSILGLRQA
+633 PYLPMTYSIMALRQA
-648 MAGRNSGA
+648 MAGKNSGE
-656 IASSI
+656 IVSGI
-661 GILVIFGII
+661 GMLVLFGVI
-670 AIAITSIVDCVKRTV
+670 AIAITSIIAYKKRTV

>member
-1 MEMVRMR
+1 MR
-8 VNTIVLAFRE
+8 VNTIALAFRE
-18 LNNAI
+18 LNNTM

-64 VVEDSGAIINGKMRN
+64 VVEDNGAMINGKMRN
-79 VGNEIK
+79 IGNEIK
-85 NRLKNQ
+85 TRLKNQ

-98 QWNFVDSAKAN
+98 QWNFVNSAEAN
-109 KGIKNG
+109 KGLKNG
-115 DYFMVATIPAS
+115 NYFMVATIPAS

-163 FRTIRSEISEAIAQ
+163 FRTMRTEISEAIAQ
-177 EYWEH
+177 EYWEY

-214 INKLADGSNKLSA
+214 INKLADGSNKLSQ
-227 SLRKLQGGLGELQKG
+227 SLQKLQGGLGELQKG
-242 ANTLT
+242 ASRLT

-275 EGTQRLSAATDEFY
+275 EGTQRLSAATSEFY

-309 NAETKT
+309 NAETKAQIT
-315 KLAGLLMQAQNPAV
+315 GLLMQAQNPAV

-361 GADKLSDGSL
+361 GADKLSAGSL
-371 QIKGGADAI
+371 QIKGGADALM
-380 SQGFEAVNTGSNKL
+380 QGMEKVNVGSDNL
-394 AAGANSLAEGLA
+394 AAGTNQLADGLA

-414 LNNGVNAAAQGS
+414 LNSGVNEAAQGS
-426 AKIVNGSDQLNS
+426 VKIVNGSNQLNS

-448 KLVEGAKKLHDGLK
+448 KLVDGAKKLHDGLK
-462 DAQKS
+462 NAQKS
-467 GKINNIKQKSKMMS
+467 GKINNIAQKSKMMS
-481 APVALKEHDY
+481 APVSLEEHEY

-537 SALISFTPFVI
+537 SALISLTPFVI

-561 HGALKLQIDNVGAF
+561 HLVLNLQIDNVLAF
-575 YALGIIASIVFMAIM
+575 YGLGIIASIMFMAIM
-590 QMIMVVFKI
+590 QMIMVVFHI

-614 SSAGTFPVQMTPS
+614 SSAGTFPVQMTPA

-633 PYLPMTYSILGLRQA
+633 PYLPMTYSIMGLRQA
-648 MAGRNSGA
+648 MAGKNSGE
-656 IASSI
+656 IVSGI
-661 GILVIFGII
+661 GMLVLFGVI
-670 AIAITSIVDCVKRTV
+670 AIAITSIACRMKRTV

>member
-1 MEMVRMR
+1 MHVS
-8 VNTIVLAFRE
+8 TIALAFRE
-18 LNNAI
+18 INNTM

-64 VVEDSGAIINGKMRN
+64 VVEDNGAMINGKMRN
-79 VGNEIK
+79 IGNEIK
-85 NRLKNQ
+85 TRLKNQ

-98 QWNFVDSAKAN
+98 QWNFVNSAEAN
-109 KGIKNG
+109 KGLKNG
-115 DYFMVATIPAS
+115 NYFMVATIPAS

-163 FRTIRSEISEAIAQ
+163 FRTMRTEISEAIAQ

-214 INKLADGSNKLSA
+214 INKLADGSNKLSQ
-227 SLRKLQGGLGELQKG
+227 SLQKLQGGLGELQKG

-275 EGTQRLSAATDEFY
+275 EGTQRLSAATSEFY

-309 NAETKT
+309 NAETKAQIT
-315 KLAGLLMQAQNPAV
+315 GLLMQAQNPAV
-329 TKEDVLA
+329 TKDDVIA

-361 GADKLSDGSL
+361 GVDKLSAGSL
-371 QIKGGADAI
+371 QIKGGADALM
-380 SQGFEAVNTGSNKL
+380 QGMEKVNVGSNKL
-394 AAGANSLAEGLA
+394 VAGTNKLADGLA

-414 LNNGVNAAAQGS
+414 LNSGVNAAAQGS
-426 AKIVNGSDQLNS
+426 AKIINGSDQLNS

-448 KLVEGAKKLHDGLK
+448 KLVDGTKKLHDGLK

-467 GKINNIKQKSKMMS
+467 GKVNGIVQKSKMMS
-481 APVALKEHDY
+481 APVSLEEHEY

-501 APYFISIGLWVGALM
+501 APYFISIALWVGALM
-516 ATFVLRVMDRRAIL
+516 TTFVLRVMDRRAIL

-537 SALISFTPFVI
+537 SALISLTPFVI
-548 MGVVQAVILMGVV
+548 MGVSQAIILMGVV
-561 HGALKLQIDNVGAF
+561 QGALKFQIDNVGAF

-590 QMIMVVFKI
+590 QMIMVVFRM

-614 SSAGTFPVQMTPS
+614 SSAGTFPVQMTPA

-633 PYLPMTYSILGLRQA
+633 PYLPMTYSIMGLRQA
-648 MAGRNSGA
+648 MSGKNSGE
-656 IASSI
+656 IVSGI
-661 GILVIFGII
+661 GMLVFFGVI
-670 AIAITSIVDCVKRTV
+670 AIAITSIAFRMKRTV
-685 TMFDLHPV
+685 KMFDLHPV
-693 ITLEA
+693 ITLDA

>member
-1 MEMVRMR
+1 MR
-8 VNTIVLAFRE
+8 VNTIALAFRE
-18 LNNAI
+18 LNNMM
-23 KGKARKLVIGTVA
+23 KGKARKLVIGAVA

-64 VVEDSGAIINGKMRN
+64 VVEDNGAMINGKMRN
-79 VGNEIK
+79 IGNEIK
-85 NRLKNQ
+85 TRLKNQ

-98 QWNFVDSAKAN
+98 QWNFVNSAEAN
-109 KGIKNG
+109 KGLKNG
-115 DYFMVATIPAS
+115 NYFMVATIPAS

-163 FRTIRSEISEAIAQ
+163 FRTMRTEISEAIAQ

-214 INKLADGSNKLSA
+214 INKLADGSNKLSQ
-227 SLRKLQGGLGELQKG
+227 SLQKLQGGLGELQKG
-242 ANTLT
+242 ANTLN

-309 NAETKT
+309 NAETKAQIT
-315 KLAGLLMQAQNPAV
+315 GLLMQAQNPAV

-361 GADKLSDGSL
+361 GADKLSAGSL

-380 SQGFEAVNTGSNKL
+380 SQGIEAVNTGSNKL
-394 AAGANSLAEGLA
+394 AAGANNLADGLA

-426 AKIVNGSDQLNS
+426 AKIVNGSNQLNS
-438 GAKKLSDNTP
+438 GVKKLSDNTP
-448 KLVEGAKKLHDGLK
+448 KLVDGAKKLHDGLK

-467 GKINNIKQKSKMMS
+467 GKVNGIVQKSKMMS
-481 APVALKEHDY
+481 APVSLEEHEY

-501 APYFISIGLWVGALM
+501 APYFISIALWVGALM

-537 SALISFTPFVI
+537 SALISLTPFVI

-561 HGALKLQIDNVGAF
+561 HLVLKLQIDNVLAF
-575 YALGIIASIVFMAIM
+575 YGLGIIASIMFMAIM
-590 QMIMVVFKI
+590 QMIMVVFRI

-614 SSAGTFPVQMTPS
+614 SSAGTFPVQMTPA

-633 PYLPMTYSILGLRQA
+633 PYLPMTYSIMGLRQA
-648 MAGRNSGA
+648 MSGKNSGE
-656 IASSI
+656 IVSGI
-661 GILVIFGII
+661 GMLVLFGVI
-670 AIAITSIVDCVKRTV
+670 AIAITSIAFRMKRTV
-685 TMFDLHPV
+685 KMFDLHPV

>member
-1 MEMVRMR
+1 MR

-79 VGNEIK
+79 IGNEIK
-85 NRLKNQ
+85 TRLRNQ

-561 HGALKLQIDNVGAF
+561 HGALKLQIDNVAAF

-633 PYLPMTYSILGLRQA
+633 PYLPMTYSIMGLRQA
-648 MAGRNSGA
+648 MSGKNSGE
-656 IASSI
+656 IVSGI
-661 GILVIFGII
+661 GMLVLFGVI
-670 AIAITSIVDCVKRTV
+670 AIAITSIAFRMKRTV
-685 TMFDLHPV
+685 KMFDLHPV
-693 ITLEA
+693 ITLDA

>member
-1 MEMVRMR
+1 MVVKTMR

-79 VGNEIK
+79 IGNEIK
-85 NRLKNQ
+85 TRLRNQ

-481 APVALKEHDY
+481 VPVALKEHDY

-548 MGVVQAVILMGVV
+548 MGVVQAIILMGVV
-561 HGALKLQIDNVGAF
+561 QGALKLQIDNVGAF

-590 QMIMVVFKI
+590 QMIMVVFRM

-614 SSAGTFPVQMTPS
+614 SSAGTFPVQMTPA

-633 PYLPMTYSILGLRQA
+633 PYLPMTYSIMGLRQA
-648 MAGRNSGA
+648 MSGKNSGE
-656 IASSI
+656 IVSGI
-661 GILVIFGII
+661 GMLVLFGVI
-670 AIAITSIVDCVKRTV
+670 AIAITSIAFRMKRTV
-685 TMFDLHPV
+685 KMFDLHPV
-693 ITLEA
+693 ITLDA

>member
-1 MEMVRMR
+1 MR
-8 VNTIVLAFRE
+8 VNTIALAFRE
-18 LNNAI
+18 INNAM

-55 TLDTVPVAV
+55 TLNTVPVAV
-64 VVEDSGAIINGKMRN
+64 VVEDNGAMINGKMRN
-79 VGNEIK
+79 IGNEIK
-85 NRLKNQ
+85 TRLKNQ

-98 QWNFVDSAKAN
+98 QWNFVNSAEAN
-109 KGIKNG
+109 KGLKNG
-115 DYFMVATIPAS
+115 NYFMVATIPAS

-163 FRTIRSEISEAIAQ
+163 FRTMRTEISEAIAQ

-214 INKLADGSNKLSA
+214 INKLANGSNQLSQ

-247 EANARSK
+247 EANTRSK
-254 EGAQYLAQKT
+254 EGAKYLAQKT

-275 EGTQRLSAATDEFY
+275 EGTQRLSAATNEFY

-315 KLAGLLMQAQNPAV
+315 QIAGLLMQAQNPAV

-361 GADKLSDGSL
+361 GADKLSAGSL
-371 QIKGGADAI
+371 QIKGGAEAI
-380 SQGFEAVNTGSNKL
+380 SQGVESINAGSNRL
-394 AAGANSLAEGLA
+394 AAGANNLANGLA
-406 QVSNGSEK
+406 QVSNGSEN
-414 LNNGVNAAAQGS
+414 LNNGITSAAQGS

-448 KLVEGAKKLHDGLK
+448 KLVAGAKKLHDGLK

-467 GKINNIKQKSKMMS
+467 GKIDNIVQKSKMMS
-481 APVALKEHDY
+481 APVALQEHEY

-516 ATFVLRVMDRRAIL
+516 ATFVLRVMDRRALL

-537 SALISFTPFVI
+537 STLISLTPFVI
-548 MGVVQAVILMGVV
+548 MGVVQSVILLGVV
-561 HGALKLQIDNVGAF
+561 HIVLGLQIDNIPAF
-575 YALGIIASIVFMAIM
+575 YALGIIAGISFMAIM
-590 QMIMVVFKI
+590 QMIMTAFHI
-599 PGRIVAIVLLMLQIT
+599 PGRIVAIILLMLQIT
-614 SSAGTFPVQMTPS
+614 SSAGTFPVEMTPT
-627 FFRAVH
+627 FFRTVH
-633 PYLPMTYSILGLRQA
+633 PYLPMTYSIMALRQA
-648 MAGRNSGA
+648 MAGKNSGE
-656 IASSI
+656 IVSGI
-661 GILVIFGII
+661 GMLVLFGVI
-670 AIAITSIVDCVKRTV
+670 AIAITSIIAYKKRTV

>member
-1 MEMVRMR
+1 MR

-79 VGNEIK
+79 IGNEIK
-85 NRLKNQ
+85 TRLRNQ

-438 GAKKLSDNTP
+438 GAKKLSENTP
-448 KLVEGAKKLHDGLK
+448 KLVDGAKKLHEGLK
-462 DAQKS
+462 NAQKS

-481 APVALKEHDY
+481 APVSLEEHEY

-537 SALISFTPFVI
+537 SALISFTPFVL
-548 MGVVQAVILMGVV
+548 MGVVQAIILMGVV
-561 HGALKLQIDNVGAF
+561 HGALKLQIDNVAAF

-590 QMIMVVFKI
+590 QMIMAVFKI

-648 MAGRNSGA
+648 MAGKNSGA

>member
-1 MEMVRMR
+1 MHVS
-8 VNTIVLAFRE
+8 TIALAFRE
-18 LNNAI
+18 INNTM

-64 VVEDSGAIINGKMRN
+64 VVEDNGAMINGKMRN
-79 VGNEIK
+79 IGNEIK
-85 NRLKNQ
+85 TRLKNQ

-98 QWNFVDSAKAN
+98 QWNFVNSAEAN
-109 KGIKNG
+109 KGLKNG
-115 DYFMVATIPAS
+115 NYFMVATIPAS

-163 FRTIRSEISEAIAQ
+163 FRTMRTEISEAIAQ

-214 INKLADGSNKLSA
+214 INKLADGSNKLSQ
-227 SLRKLQGGLGELQKG
+227 SLQKLQGGLGELQKG

-275 EGTQRLSAATDEFY
+275 EGTQRLSAATSEFY

-309 NAETKT
+309 NAETKAQIT
-315 KLAGLLMQAQNPAV
+315 GLLMQAQNPAV

-336 NLQSLAEGLGE
+336 NLQRLAEGLGE

-361 GADKLSDGSL
+361 GADKLSAGSL
-371 QIKGGADAI
+371 QIKGGADALM
-380 SQGFEAVNTGSNKL
+380 QGMEKVNVGSDKLVAGTNKL
-394 AAGANSLAEGLA
+394 ADGLA

-414 LNNGVNAAAQGS
+414 LNSGVNEAAQGS
-426 AKIVNGSDQLNS
+426 AKIVNGSNQLNS

-448 KLVEGAKKLHDGLK
+448 KLVDGTKKLHDGLK

-467 GKINNIKQKSKMMS
+467 GKVNGIVQKSKMMS
-481 APVALKEHDY
+481 APVSLEEHEY

-501 APYFISIGLWVGALM
+501 APYFISIALWVGALM
-516 ATFVLRVMDRRAIL
+516 TTFVLRVMDRRAIL

-537 SALISFTPFVI
+537 SALISLTPFVI
-548 MGVVQAVILMGVV
+548 MGVSQAIILMGVV
-561 HGALKLQIDNVGAF
+561 QGALKLQIDNVVAF
-575 YALGIIASIVFMAIM
+575 YALGILASIVFMAIM
-590 QMIMVVFKI
+590 QMIMVVFRM

-614 SSAGTFPVQMTPS
+614 SSAGTFPVQMTPA

-633 PYLPMTYSILGLRQA
+633 PYLPMTYSIMGLRQA
-648 MAGRNSGA
+648 MSGKNSGE
-656 IASSI
+656 IVSGI
-661 GILVIFGII
+661 GMLVLFGVI
-670 AIAITSIVDCVKRTV
+670 AIAITSIAFRMKRTV
-685 TMFDLHPV
+685 KMFDLHPV
-693 ITLEA
+693 ITLDA

>member
-1 MEMVRMR
+1 MR

-371 QIKGGADAI
+371 RIKGGADAI
-380 SQGFEAVNTGSNKL
+380 SQGFDAVNTGSNKL

-516 ATFVLRVMDRRAIL
+516 TTFVLRVMDRRAIL

-537 SALISFTPFVI
+537 SALISLTPFVI
-548 MGVVQAVILMGVV
+548 MGVAQAVILMGVV

>member
-1 MEMVRMR
+1 MR

-64 VVEDSGAIINGKMRN
+64 VMEDNGAIINGKMRN

-98 QWNFVDSAKAN
+98 QWNFVNSAKAN
-109 KGIKNG
+109 KGLKNG

-561 HGALKLQIDNVGAF
+561 HGALKLQIDNVAAF
-575 YALGIIASIVFMAIM
+575 YALGIIASIIFMAIM
-590 QMIMVVFKI
+590 QMIMAVFKI